1 MPDAVPVSSKPAG
14 GDPVS
19 AAKKAAAPAA
29 MNAMSVKMAGVIR
42 PYLDK
47 ATPALIAIGNV
58 LAMLEPYVVAM
69 WVYLQHVWE
78 KLQPYHPEEMFPAL
92 AGFVLVFF
100 GGNFFTLCAA
110 VEAYREAKGDA
121 LVPQSHVTADGLRLG
136 VWVKTQRKARRKGEL
151 SEARAARLEAVDGWQ
166 WRVR

>member
-69 WVYLQHVWE
+69 WR
-78 KLQPYHPEEMFPAL
+78 
-92 AGFVLVFF
+92 FVK
-100 GGNFFTLCAA
+100 ASW
-110 VEAYREAKGDA
+110 YR
-121 LVPQSHVTADGLRLG
+121 
-136 VWVKTQRKARRKGEL
+136 VKT
-151 SEARAARLEAVDGWQ
+151 SINPSAVIQSSGLVKSYG
-166 WRVR
+166 RTANLR